1 MIGVVVPDRT
11 GWLIASLILLGV
23 GWSFVNV
30 AGSVLFSAAVSDET
44 RASAQGAVDAAA
56 NLFGATAALL
66 AGPLLVLTSFSLL
79 SLLSVVVL
87 APLAVL
93 TASSRLGGWAGAG
106 ADG

>member
-1 MIGVVVPDRT
+1 MAHRVADPARRGLVVRQRRRLGPVLRGRLRRDAGV
-11 GWLIASLILLGV
+11 
-23 GWSFVNV
+23 
-30 AGSVLFSAAVSDET
+30 
-44 RASAQGAVDAAA
+44 AA
-56 NLFGATAALL
+56 NLVGATPALL
-66 AGPLLVLTSFSLL
+66 AGPLLVHTGFWLL